1 MRVRPV
7 VAADGK
13 APVRRASRVR
23 GAYRT
28 LIALDVGRGTELAVR
43 PDGEHGHGTPLV
55 VGYEHVLAGGV
66 DAQVGRAG
74 PFRADGVEQRQMSGR
89 AIDRE
94 RAHRAGVP
102 TTESGGFVCRVQMCS
117 GGIEGE
123 PGRVRSI
130 RKDLALGE
138 RPG

>member
-1 MRVRPV
+1 MKCKMTRAVPRRQGRRRRIIRGKRAFLDVEPPNQYLVEPEVACQHESTRRIGVDHVRVRPV

-66 DAQVGRAG
+66 DAQ
-74 PFRADGVEQRQMSGR
+74 M
-89 AIDRE
+89 
-94 RAHRAGVP
+94 
-102 TTESGGFVCRVQMCS
+102 
-117 GGIEGE
+117 
-123 PGRVRSI
+123 
-130 RKDLALGE
+130 
-138 RPG
+138 